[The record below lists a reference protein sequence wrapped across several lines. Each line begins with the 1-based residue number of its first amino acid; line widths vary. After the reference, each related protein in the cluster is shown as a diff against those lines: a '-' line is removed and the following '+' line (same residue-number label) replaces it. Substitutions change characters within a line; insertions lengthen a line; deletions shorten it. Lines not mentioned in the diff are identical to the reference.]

1 MRPRALS
8 NLLDSVKTQQLH
20 PDEIIIVDG
29 SRDEL
34 TKEALAKRDD
44 KNLIYY
50 KVEDKDRGLTKQ
62 RNFGIKRVG
71 KTVDVVCFLDDDIIL
86 KEAYFKNLMATYSEF
101 PEAGGVGGYISN
113 EIEWRKLA
121 PGETVQF
128 SQYESQ
134 GWVRGLGLR
143 NTIRKRLGLLS
154 DRPPCMMPKF
164 SNGFSIGYYPPTDKT
179 YEVEHFMGGVSSFRK
194 EVVDTIKFSTYFEG
208 YGLYEDSDYTLR
220 VSRKYKLYVN
230 TAAVLE
236 HHHEEGG
243 RPNKFVYGKM
253 VIRNGWYVWK
263 VRYPKV
269 SFKNRVKWNLI
280 AILLASIRF
289 TNTFTS
295 KKRKEAFTEAMGR
308 FYGLLSLI
316 FNKPKLKNE

>member
-1 MRPRALS
+1 
-8 NLLDSVKTQQLH
+8 
-20 PDEIIIVDG
+20 
-29 SRDEL
+29 
-34 TKEALAKRDD
+34 
-44 KNLIYY
+44 
-50 KVEDKDRGLTKQ
+50 
-62 RNFGIKRVG
+62 
-71 KTVDVVCFLDDDIIL
+71 
-86 KEAYFKNLMATYSEF
+86 
-101 PEAGGVGGYISN
+101 
-113 EIEWRKLA
+113 
-121 PGETVQF
+121 
-128 SQYESQ
+128 
-134 GWVRGLGLR
+134 
-143 NTIRKRLGLLS
+143 
-154 DRPPCMMPKF
+154 
-164 SNGFSIGYYPPTDKT
+164 
-179 YEVEHFMGGVSSFRK
+179 MGGVSSFRK